1 MLTAAQVKAKARE
14 AGADLVGIAS
24 PDRFQDVPAERN
36 PLSIFPHAKSIIVL
50 ARRITRGSLR
60 GVEEGTHFN
69 SYHMFGY
76 HSLDADFVAMTTF
89 EVVSFLED
97 QGWEATP
104 LFPFPPEAY
113 PQGIQVREGAPAPNV
128 YPDFDYAAVAAGLG
142 EIGYCRVF
150 LSPEFGTRQRF
161 QLILTDLELEA
172 DPLLDQP
179 ICGFCGKCVEACPL
193 GALDPEKEEEM
204 VVAGKSFR
212 VCGVDWGKCKACQ
225 NGAVGNRY
233 HPAGKPERTAAV
245 CLRTCLDQLERNGKL
260 SNQFASEFRT
270 RPAWV
275 KDSLGQVSEWRPANS
290 KPTGCADPT
299 GIRAQKGEV

>member
-76 HSLDADFVAMTTF
+76 HSLDADFVALTTF

-142 EIGYCRVF
+142 EMG
-150 LSPEFGTRQRF
+150 LNQELLTPEFGHRQRF
-161 QLILTDLELEA
+161 ATLLTDEELEP
-172 DPLLDQP
+172 DPVLPPNSLCKECRACID
-179 ICGFCGKCVEACPL
+179 ACPL
-193 GALDPEKEEEM
+193 NAFATSTHKEGVPEYECEVADCDSKVCAKCENGAWILPGRFDHVDRCASSCGRECLVALEKKGALSNK
-204 VVAGKSFR
+204 F
-212 VCGVDWGKCKACQ
+212 Q
-225 NGAVGNRY
+225 N
-233 HPAGKPERTAAV
+233 
-245 CLRTCLDQLERNGKL
+245 
-260 SNQFASEFRT
+260 EFRK
-270 RPAWV
+270 RSVWKNDVP
-275 KDSLGQVSEWRPANS
+275 G
-290 KPTGCADPT
+290 
-299 GIRAQKGEV
+299 RAR